1 MYDCSL
7 QNSPMTA
14 DQPLSSSPVAPLAA
28 ISLKLVGV
36 VTVLSALLDYI
47 MLLVPPDFLNPQ
59 WQLSLTTQLVDRG
72 IVPLVG
78 IALLLTGFWVERM
91 SGRMAG
97 GGNILFDLRFW
108 SCALASLLGII
119 FLVLAFLHIN
129 NVRITSR
136 EALAQVTR
144 EATAATT
151 QLEERLS
158 GEVSQQRNQLNLLF
172 QDEALLDQA
181 IQTGQLP
188 EEVLRFKDD
197 PGALDQF
204 LSARSQE
211 AQDRIQTEIGTRREQ
226 ADQQVRREAAKS
238 AIRISVSG
246 LLLAIGYTV
255 IGWTGLRRL
264 MTVSR

>member
-14 DQPLSSSPVAPLAA
+14 DQPLSSSSVSPLAA

-47 MLLVPPDFLNPQ
+47 MLLVPADFLNPQ
-59 WQLSLTTQLVDRG
+59 WQLSFTTQLVDRG

-91 SGRMAG
+91 AGRMAG
-97 GGNILFDLRFW
+97 GSILFDLRFW
-108 SCALASLLGII
+108 SCALASLLGVI

-129 NVRITSR
+129 NVRITSQ

-151 QLEERLS
+151 QLEERLT

-226 ADQQVRREAAKS
+226 ADKQVRREAAKS
-238 AIRISVSG
+238 AIRISISG

-264 MTVSR
+264 LMASR

>member
-1 MYDCSL
+1 
-7 QNSPMTA
+7 
-14 DQPLSSSPVAPLAA
+14 
-28 ISLKLVGV
+28 
-36 VTVLSALLDYI
+36 
-47 MLLVPPDFLNPQ
+47 
-59 WQLSLTTQLVDRG
+59 
-72 IVPLVG
+72 
-78 IALLLTGFWVERM
+78 M